1 MAVLDKNNNLVKDFQ
16 FGQLI
21 PSEENA
27 EIVNSDDF
35 ELKSL
40 KDASEFKNRI
50 TSEIIRTEREFE
62 AQSSF
67 EINTVVKE
75 HRGLVKQA
83 EDDYEQRVS
92 QEVERRIEL
101 LREEAYNDGFAK
113 GQENGHEKA
122 YAESVAKCEAGVE
135 EFTHVITDLQEQM
148 KEIYEKSHNEA
159 YLMVK
164 NLTKWIILK
173 EVDEKYYLAR
183 LLEKIIHEINTK
195 SNLLLHVNESS
206 FGYMPEIIKIVERKL
221 GVLTNVR
228 VEIDYDMTEN
238 GIVIESENTIVDA
251 SLDSQFEAID
261 RLFRNAGI
269 NG

>member
-1 MAVLDKNNNLVKDFQ
+1 MPVLDKENNQVQSFK

-21 PSEENA
+21 PSSESGDNE
-27 EIVNSDDF
+27 NSDKF
-35 ELKSL
+35 VLKPL
-40 KDASEFKNRI
+40 KDASAFKNNI
-50 TSEIIRTEREFE
+50 TAEVIRSEREFE
-62 AQSSF
+62 SKTSF
-67 EINTVVKE
+67 EIDSVVKE
-75 HRGLVKQA
+75 HRGLVRQA
-83 EDDYEQRVS
+83 DDDYEKRVAL
-92 QEVERRIEL
+92 EVERRIQTL
-101 LREEAYNDGFAK
+101 TEEAYKDGFSK
-113 GQENGHEKA
+113 GQQDGEQKA
-122 YAESVAKCEAGVE
+122 YAESIIQYEEKVEAFSHEIVN
-135 EFTHVITDLQEQM
+135 LQEQM
-148 KEIYEKSHNEA
+148 REIYSKSHDEA

-195 SNLLLHVNESS
+195 SNILLHVNESS

-228 VEIDYDMTEN
+228 IEIDYDMTEN

-261 RLFRNAGI
+261 RLFRNVGV

>member
-1 MAVLDKNNNLVKDFQ
+1 MTVLDKDNKRVKNFQ

-21 PSEENA
+21 PSSESGDNKNA
-27 EIVNSDDF
+27 DEFV
-35 ELKSL
+35 LKSL
-40 KDASEFKNRI
+40 KDASEFKNNI
-50 TSEIIRTEREFE
+50 TQDIIRSERDFE
-62 AQSSF
+62 SKSSF
-67 EINTVVKE
+67 QIDNVVKE

-83 EDDYEQRVS
+83 DNDYEERVAA
-92 QEVERRIEL
+92 EVERRIEL
-101 LREEAYNDGFAK
+101 MREEAYNDGFNK
-113 GQENGHEKA
+113 GQKDGEEKS
-122 YAESVAKCEAGVE
+122 YAESIIQYEAKVD
-135 EFTHVITDLQEQM
+135 EFSNEIIKLQGQM

-195 SNLLLHVNESS
+195 SNILLHVNESS

-228 VEIDYDMTEN
+228 IEVDYDMKEN

-261 RLFRNAGI
+261 RLFTNVGV